1 MSTANA
7 EMEVEEEGEGSRFV
21 YMIYYLNTNLGLIFS
36 GKLFPE
42 NSTWDMY
49 IIYIYE
55 SNSINKSPSSDAK
68 NVVGVITINTQYVPS
83 CLFFVKSVQV
93 LVRFVIFLTI

>member
-7 EMEVEEEGEGSRFV
+7 EMEVEEEGGGFKRKKMFFFFLRFV

-42 NSTWDMY
+42 NPTWDMY
-49 IIYIYE
+49 IYIR
-55 SNSINKSPSSDAK
+55 I
-68 NVVGVITINTQYVPS
+68 
-83 CLFFVKSVQV
+83 
-93 LVRFVIFLTI
+93 